1 MRTTLIR
8 SPNPWRN
15 LVWKE
20 LWQMKEFF
28 GAMVV
33 LAALLQFAVT
43 AALKSL
49 EPTATVSMGVWAYS
63 VVGGFVALFAAAS
76 GATLYA
82 TEKEERTYQNLQ
94 LLPLTGS
101 QLLRGKLTAALAM
114 CSLFF
119 LVSIVI
125 AFISI
130 RIFLGESLFD
140 NALLYAN
147 EPYWLFTYIAIFGLG
162 AVEFF
167 AWSWLFSVLLS
178 QPLNAAML
186 GIFFASL
193 GIQLGVLLSYQQNID
208 YGSLVPYLLAWP
220 TRALVAGVV
229 LAIASAA
236 AVRWLHKAPAR
247 QRKIE
252 KRSAG
257 TDPTAPIRSRTNLG
271 RLGRL
276 TWQSLRQSWKAVLGA
291 YFAALL
297 ISGALVLLSPEL
309 ISFAIPLCLASGG
322 LMGLAAF
329 SADQK
334 PNGLKFLSVHG
345 VSANELWLAR
355 VLPWLIGI
363 PLILAAIYWVAIYV
377 VAIREE
383 YSMMPQLILFGA
395 GQEDPLLGE
404 AFTRGG
410 LFTIGILVMYGG
422 IAMGLCF
429 SLGQFF
435 SLMIRSRI
443 LATVLTLACSIPA
456 IVWVA
461 LMGLGGVSVWWS
473 VIPIGLAFCVGGRII
488 LGARLSERLTTK
500 RILLS
505 LAIATLTPP
514 MIGWFVHQYRAH
526 ELPPATVSFD
536 RIDRSDPTIIRSI
549 ERRLR
554 SATAKIVRP
563 DKFPANLET
572 ILPVAYRVERD
583 YDPPTKKPTE
593 EQIREAE
600 QSGPWSIEGSKDA
613 LMYAYLQETYGDSV
627 DWTGSWQ
634 RGEYQSP
641 EAIISA
647 ARQILEVNKDSLPL
661 IREALQFAWDH
672 QDQLKM
678 RDPDPDRNG
687 VELLFPGSS
696 IRELLVIDF
705 LSNIELS
712 RPELAWADLKA
723 LTQYFKLSEI
733 EVPERRH
740 WYLSVIDN
748 YSIWTLCPGM
758 SPALLE
764 EGMTFALNQLQPLDR
779 QRTLE
784 HQYLVCKNRINGG
797 ARRSRRNATL
807 DTGFTPLNWISKI
820 PCERER
826 ATRLIDN
833 WFAAEMESL
842 NRLEVDPVYTREQD
856 RLIRD
861 DGSEDE
867 IDKATGR
874 MFQHQEIPDWERE
887 ARRKIVTRWI
897 TNTLVPM
904 MSAAGFNYMNSMRD
918 PQYDS
923 QWIRQRA
930 DIFSREK
937 RELLYLQM
945 FAVLQ
950 RLKTGSLPKDISND
964 VNFGGNYFYFPKGDS
979 DGIFSA
985 TGRWTQNRPEELQ
998 VISPNIPFIAN
1009 RNPEK
1014 RLPSRIG
1021 DISDRKGLS
1030 LPPHRGYTTL
1040 HDLLEPPVMW
1050 VKLSSEPIEP

>member
-1 MRTTLIR
+1 MSTTLIH
-8 SPNPWRN
+8 SPTPWRN

-33 LAALLQFAVT
+33 LAAFLQLAVT

-101 QLLRGKLTAALAM
+101 QLLKGKLAAALAM
-114 CSLFF
+114 CCLFF
-119 LVSIVI
+119 LISILI
-125 AFISI
+125 AFMSI
-130 RIFLGESLFD
+130 LFLGGSIFES
-140 NALLYAN
+140 ALPDAN
-147 EPYWLFTYIAIFGLG
+147 EPHWLVTYVAIFGLG

-193 GIQLGVLLSYQQNID
+193 GIQLGVFLSYQQNID
-208 YGSLVPYLLAWP
+208 YGSLAPYLVAWP

-229 LAIASAA
+229 LAIATVNAL
-236 AVRWLHKAPAR
+236 RWLQIAPVR
-247 QRKIE
+247 QRKIGE
-252 KRSAG
+252 RSAG
-257 TDPTAPIRSRTNLG
+257 TDPLAPIRSRTNLS

-276 TWQSLRQSWKAVLGA
+276 TWQSLRQSWKSVVGTC
-291 YFAALL
+291 FATLL

-355 VLPWLIGI
+355 MLPWFIGI
-363 PLILAAIYWVAIYV
+363 PLILAAIYGVAIYV

-383 YSMMPQLILFGA
+383 YSMMPQLILFGT

-404 AFTRGG
+404 AFARGG

-429 SLGQFF
+429 SLGQFL

-443 LATVLTLACSIPA
+443 LATVLTLAGAIPA
-456 IVWVA
+456 ICWVA

-473 VIPIGLAFCVGGRII
+473 VIPIGLAFCVGGRIL
-488 LGARLSERLTTK
+488 LGARLSERLTPQ

-505 LAIATLTPP
+505 LAFATLTPL
-514 MIGWFVHQYRAH
+514 MIGWFVHEYRAN
-526 ELPPATVSFD
+526 ELPRATVSFD
-536 RIDRSDPTIIRSI
+536 RIDRSDPTVIRSI

-554 SATAKIVRP
+554 NATAQIVRTE
-563 DKFPANLET
+563 KFPANLEAL
-572 ILPVAYRVERD
+572 LPIAYRVERD
-583 YDPPTKKPTE
+583 YAAPPNEPTE

-600 QSGPWSIEGSKDA
+600 LNGPWRIEGSKDA
-613 LMYAYLQETYGDSV
+613 LMYEYLQDTYGDSV

-641 EAIISA
+641 EALIDA
-647 ARQILEVNKDSLPL
+647 ARRFLKVNKDSLPL
-661 IREALQFAWDH
+661 IREALQFAWEH

-705 LSNIELS
+705 LHQIELS

-740 WYLSVIDN
+740 WYQPVIDN
-748 YSIWTLCPGM
+748 YSIWTLCQGM
-758 SPALLE
+758 TPALLE
-764 EGMTFALNQLQPLDR
+764 EGLTFALDHLQPIDR

-784 HQYLVCKNRINGG
+784 HQYLVTKNRIDGG
-797 ARRSRRNATL
+797 AKRSHRNATL
-807 DTGFTPLNWISKI
+807 DTGFTPLDWISQI

-826 ATRLIDN
+826 ATRLVDN

-842 NRLEVDPVYTREQD
+842 KRLEVDRVYTRDQD
-856 RLIRD
+856 RLIRND
-861 DGSEDE
+861 DSDDE
-867 IDKATGR
+867 IDPATGR
-874 MFQHQEIPDWERE
+874 MFRYQEMPDWERE
-887 ARRKIVTRWI
+887 ARRKITTRWI

-904 MSAAGFNYMNSMRD
+904 ISAAGFNYMNTMRN

-923 QWIRQRA
+923 QWIRQRSDA
-930 DIFSREK
+930 FSREK
-937 RELLYLQM
+937 KELLYLQM
-945 FAVLQ
+945 SAVLQ
-950 RLKTGSLPKDISND
+950 RLKTGEFPTEISD
-964 VNFGGNYFYFPKGDS
+964 QANFGGNYFYFPKGES
-979 DGIFSA
+979 GGVFST
-985 TGRWTQNRPEELQ
+985 TGRWERNLPEESE
-998 VISPNIPFIAN
+998 VIAPNIPFIAN
-1009 RNPEK
+1009 RNPEN
-1014 RLPSRIG
+1014 RLPSRTG
-1021 DISDRKGLS
+1021 DTSDRKGLS

-1040 HDLLEPPVMW
+1040 HALLEPPVMW
-1050 VKLSSEPIEP
+1050 VKLSNEPVKP